1 MQLIDKL
8 RTKLNN
14 SEPSVGTWMQ
24 LPSPEVAEILSST
37 NSYDWIA
44 VDMEHGTFSKDQLP
58 SIIRS
63 MELNSVLPFVRLES
77 NNISAAKYVID
88 CGFQGFII
96 PMIENKKELK
106 DIYDYINYPPFGKRG
121 VGFARS
127 NQYGIN
133 FKNKVIKESHPFLV
147 AMIETKL
154 GLENLKEIL
163 SFECLDAVLL
173 GPYDLSASLGV
184 CGDFESKIF
193 KKAVNKIKDLC
204 NVNNIPFGIHL
215 IEPSEEKLNK
225 ILKDG
230 SKFVA
235 YSLDSVMLYSLKPNL
250 INL

>member
-154 GLENLKEIL
+154 GLENLRDIL
-163 SFECLDAVLL
+163 SFEFLDAILI

-184 CGDFESKIF
+184 CGDFESKEF
-193 KKAVNKIKDLC
+193 KKAVKTIKDLC
-204 NVNNIPFGIHL
+204 KLNNIPFGIHL
-215 IEPSEEKLNK
+215 IEPSEDQLKK

-230 SKFVA
+230 YKFIVF
-235 YSLDSVMLYSLKPNL
+235 SIDSVMLYSSKPAL
-250 INL
+250 LLT